1 MTTDYLNLADL
12 KTLIIGLITGVV
24 AFFVCVALQRYLS
37 NRSIRSMK
45 RRIEQSEA
53 YKAELTNL
61 AKSDRALLITSFQSV
76 FLIIMLLCVI
86 FMVETTLLLSRPGVV
101 NSEGLAL
108 LAIWLLPIIGCF
120 AIVRMLQQVANYPKS
135 IEKIEAK
142 ITELKNKLL
151 GNP

>member
-1 MTTDYLNLADL
+1 MTDYLNFADL